1 LNKTWISRVENL
13 IFYMTLIDS
22 SEAKKSVK
30 CYDRKRKKKETKTNK
45 QTSDQRANV
54 VAKFEYRNDFPMI

>member
-1 LNKTWISRVENL
+1 
-13 IFYMTLIDS
+13 MTLIDS

>member
-1 LNKTWISRVENL
+1 MLSVTIEN
-13 IFYMTLIDS
+13 
-22 SEAKKSVK
+22 A
-30 CYDRKRKKKETKTNK
+30 KKKETKTNK